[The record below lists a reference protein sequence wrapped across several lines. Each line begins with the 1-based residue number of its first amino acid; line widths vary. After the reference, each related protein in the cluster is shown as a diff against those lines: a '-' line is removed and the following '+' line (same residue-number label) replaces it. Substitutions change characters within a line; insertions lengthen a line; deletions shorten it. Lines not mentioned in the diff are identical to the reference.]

1 MEPTHYFVIVVVP
14 CVMILMTSQC
24 LVLLLKNQDAYH
36 RNMKKNILSIFFLMT
51 RNDPYLLE
59 EVNVTHLVL

>member
-14 CVMILMTSQC
+14 YVMILMTSQC

-59 EVNVTHLVL
+59 EVDVTHLVL